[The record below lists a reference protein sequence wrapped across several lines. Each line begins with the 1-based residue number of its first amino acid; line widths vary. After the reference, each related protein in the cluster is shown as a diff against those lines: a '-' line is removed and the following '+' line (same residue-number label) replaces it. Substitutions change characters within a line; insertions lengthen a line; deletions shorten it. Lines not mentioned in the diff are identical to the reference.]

1 MTSGFQR
8 AVGLFALV
16 ALLALSMGFILE
28 KARIG
33 TPAPGVP
40 AVGQPVRP
48 GDAAKPG
55 TTDPAYD
62 RSDIVLSQG

>member
-1 MTSGFQR
+1 
-8 AVGLFALV
+8 
-16 ALLALSMGFILE
+16 MGFILE

-48 GDAAKPG
+48 GDAAKPV
-55 TTDPAYD
+55 TVDPYD
-62 RSDIVLSQG
+62 RSDLVLSQG